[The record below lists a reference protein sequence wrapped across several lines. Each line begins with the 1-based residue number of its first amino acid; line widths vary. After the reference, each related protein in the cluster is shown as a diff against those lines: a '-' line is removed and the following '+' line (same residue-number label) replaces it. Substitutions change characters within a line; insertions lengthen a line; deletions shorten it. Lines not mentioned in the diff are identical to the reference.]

1 MVDRM
6 PTFDI
11 VSIVDLQ
18 EVRNAVD
25 QASREIGQRFDFK
38 GTDSSV
44 ELREKEMEIVLR
56 SVSEDRLN
64 AVRQVLE
71 EKLVKRKVSLKAVEH
86 GKVEDAAGGTVRQS
100 STLQAGISSEKA
112 RAINR
117 FIKDNAPKGVQS
129 QTQGD
134 QLRVSSKKRDDL
146 QSVIT
151 ALKAED
157 FGIPLQFENFR
168 D

>member
-1 MVDRM
+1 M

-25 QASREIGQRFDFK
+25 QAMREIGQRFDFK

-44 ELREKEMEIVLR
+44 ELKEKDSTIEMR
-56 SVSEDRLN
+56 SVSEDRIN

-71 EKLVKRKVSLKAVEH
+71 EKLVKRKVSLKALEH
-86 GKVEDAAGGTVRQS
+86 GKVTDAAGGTVLQVTS
-100 STLQAGISSEKA
+100 LQAGISSEKA

-117 FIKDNAPKGVQS
+117 FIKEHGPKGIQS
-129 QTQGD
+129 QTQG
-134 QLRVSSKKRDDL
+134 
-146 QSVIT
+146 
-151 ALKAED
+151 
-157 FGIPLQFENFR
+157 
-168 D
+168 